1 MMAGDDQLIQG
12 LLYDAAATRGA
23 LANWMKANVDGTM
36 NASRSRR
43 YVLGVRYVYAPLE
56 YILNL
61 LIIKEV
67 G

>member
-1 MMAGDDQLIQG
+1 MAGDDQLIQG

-43 YVLGVRYVYAPLE
+43 YVVC
-56 YILNL
+56 
-61 LIIKEV
+61 
-67 G
+67 